1 MDAGG
6 CWVYPASGI
15 PVGRRGRYTGVD
27 LNKKATPTAASMVA
41 TFERGKDYIYNGRNY
56 RLYDGGICAIQLVLH
71 KVTASKNRQNGNLKR

>member
-41 TFERGKDYIYNGRNY
+41 TFERGKDYISITVGTIDYTMVGSVQFSSFC
-56 RLYDGGICAIQLVLH
+56 I
-71 KVTASKNRQNGNLKR
+71 K

>member
-1 MDAGG
+1 
-6 CWVYPASGI
+6 VYPASGI

-41 TFERGKDYIYNGRNY
+41 TFERGKDYRSITVGTKY
-56 RLYDGGICAIQLVLH
+56 RLYYGRICAIQLVLH

>member
-1 MDAGG
+1 LAQQSSPRPLLMDAGG

-56 RLYDGGICAIQLVLH
+56 RLYDGGICANS
-71 KVTASKNRQNGNLKR
+71 ARFA